1 MNLTVSTNSIKF
13 KNRLKKFMVS
23 EVRTVVITEKERRS
37 RDWKEVRETL
47 LLVKIYFLTRVMV
60 SWV

>member
-1 MNLTVSTNSIKF
+1 
-13 KNRLKKFMVS
+13 MVS

-60 SWV
+60 SWGVDSLCNSSSDCTYIP